1 MRIITIDLQYS
12 GSNKERLDQ
21 VVLHVSRE
29 TLTGNDVFQEVALTV
44 EEVRALEKVLN
55 SSLRRLTRGVLESI

>member
-12 GSNKERLDQ
+12 GSNKELLDQ

>member
-1 MRIITIDLQYS
+1 MRVITIDLQYS
-12 GSNKERLDQ
+12 GSNKELLDQ
-21 VVLHVSRE
+21 VVLHVSRK

-55 SSLRRLTRGVLESI
+55 SSLRRLTRGALESI